1 MLLIASRNG
10 ETRTVHRSRESM
22 PTLIRLFIV
31 LLVLAGLAFAGMI
44 ALTIMVNP
52 GEKDVTIKIPPRELV
67 APPAPID
74 VNNLPPPVNVAPK
87 DSSAESSAS
96 GAPASGEP
104 VSSAAVSSAAVSE
117 PSIDTNDSEA
127 SESGV
132 KTVDTGAE

>member
-1 MLLIASRNG
+1 
-10 ETRTVHRSRESM
+10 M

-44 ALTIMVNP
+44 ALTIMVDP
-52 GEKDVTIKIPPRELV
+52 GEKDITIKIPPREL
-67 APPAPID
+67 APPSQPLD
-74 VNNLPPPVNVAPK
+74 VNNLPAPVNVAPK

-96 GAPASGEP
+96 GAPTAG
-104 VSSAAVSSAAVSE
+104 SE
-117 PSIDTNDSEA
+117 PSIDTSDSEA